1 MARISQR
8 KINRAHIDASKASSI
23 GLPSLTAATTP
34 VAADGNRGA
43 QGAQQERD
51 GGAAEAWSYYDVVG
65 ELSYVCRWL
74 GNNLTQVRLMASDLD
89 QDGSPIG
96 SSEDLQAA
104 KIVAD
109 IAGGPAGQAQLL
121 SRMAT
126 FLTVPGEGWVAV
138 ITRNDEAG
146 AQTQEWH
153 VLSSE
158 EIKRKGNRIIL
169 ELDDGKDHQLNPD
182 TDILTR
188 VYQPHPRRSREATSP
203 TRVAIPI
210 LKEIQRTTA
219 TIDGAAK
226 SRLAGNGILAIPSEV
241 SMPVQTAP
249 TASKDAPGLPTPTP
263 ADAPTY
269 DRKVSASDV
278 AAQLQQV
285 MTMAIQD
292 PASAAALVPI
302 VLQAPGEQIDNIRH
316 ITFESDITDTALT
329 TRDKAMLRLARTLDV
344 PQEVLLGIAD
354 SNHWS
359 AWQIDEAGIKSHI
372 EPMMTVIC
380 DALTNAILRP
390 LLKAQGHPDPSSV
403 VVWFDT
409 TKLTQRPNRSQDAK
423 DAYAAGVLSDETLR
437 TALGFT
443 DEDAPPTDM
452 DDAQLRALAIQ
463 MVGKAPSLYPLLAE
477 FIGFPKPDAQQ
488 INQANQAARPGSAP
502 VTETHT
508 PPEPEGE

>member
-1 MARISQR
+1 MARISRR
-8 KINRAHIDASKASSI
+8 KMTQARIDSSKASSI

-34 VAADGNRGA
+34 VDTGSSRRATQSQQDTGA
-43 QGAQQERD
+43 ST
-51 GGAAEAWSYYDVVG
+51 AWEYYDTVG

-74 GNNLTQVRLMASDLD
+74 GNNLSQVRLMASDLD
-89 QDGSPIG
+89 ENGDPLGST
-96 SSEDLQAA
+96 EDKQAA
-104 KIVAD
+104 RIVAD

-138 ITRNDEAG
+138 IKRTDKEG
-146 AQTQEWH
+146 QVGQEWH
-153 VLSSE
+153 VLSAE
-158 EIKRKGNRIIL
+158 ELKYKGNEIVL
-169 ELDDGKDHQLNPD
+169 ELDDGDDYTLNPD

-188 VYQPHPRRSREATSP
+188 VYHPHPRRSREATSP

-241 SMPVQTAP
+241 SMPVQQAP
-249 TASKDAPGLPTPTP
+249 YASKDAPGLPTPMP
-263 ADAPTY
+263 ADAPTH
-269 DRKVSASDV
+269 DQKVSASDV

-344 PQEVLLGIAD
+344 PQEVLMGTAD
-354 SNHWS
+354 ANHWS

-372 EPMMTVIC
+372 APMMTVIC
-380 DALTNAILRP
+380 DALTEAILRP
-390 LLKAQGHPDPSSV
+390 LLRAKGHTDPSGL

-409 TKLTQRPNRSQDAK
+409 TKLTQRPNRAQDAK
-423 DAYAAGVLSDETLR
+423 DAYAAGVLSDDTFRE
-437 TALGFT
+437 ALGFT
-443 DEDAPPTDM
+443 EDDAPPTELSLE
-452 DDAQLRALAIQ
+452 QLKSMAIQ
-463 MVGKAPSLYPLLAE
+463 MVTKAPSLYPMLAE
-477 FIGFPKPDAQQ
+477 FIGFPAVTQSQ
-488 INQANQAARPGSAP
+488 VQQANSVAAPNSQVP
-502 VTETHT
+502 VSESHT
-508 PPEPEGE
+508 PPEQEE